1 MLLAPARDWLARY
14 GPQGLPLP
22 IDVRAAALADD
33 AGLVG
38 AVAWHSVIDGGDTDR

>member
-22 IDVRAAALADD
+22 IDVRVAALADD
-33 AGLVG
+33 AGLAG
-38 AVAWHSVIDGGDTDR
+38 AAAWHRVIDRRGTDR